1 MATLTTSWQMLAQ
14 TYLGTSYGDL
24 YVRLYGYYSQQD
36 IANNRSYVVFQ
47 ARAYFSGN
55 YIRDNQGSGSVGGIS
70 GTVSGSCTYP
80 TKGET
85 NIATTE
91 GWISHAA
98 DGTLGVH
105 GTAYLN
111 FPNWGWSGTADAWA
125 TLPSIPRQATLTS
138 APDFNDE
145 GNPTIYYS
153 NPAGNA
159 VTTLKACIS
168 WTGGDDIP
176 YRDISKTGTSYT
188 FNLTD
193 AERTALRKATSTS
206 NSRNVTFYVTTIIG
220 SNTYYSTIV
229 KKFTVVNCKPVLSP
243 TVVDIGI
250 HSTTLTGDNT
260 KLIKGY
266 SIVEATT
273 GATAVKEASLTK
285 QTVSCGNQ
293 NIQSPSAK
301 FDPVNSGTFT
311 FTATDSRGNTTSQTI
326 VRDLI
331 DYVKLTCNMSNDHP
345 SVDGDF
351 QFTITGNY
359 FDGSFGVVTNSLK
372 VECRF
377 KIAGSDE
384 WIGWIGEGVSSEIGI
399 NMIIGDPIIADGKY
413 SITVNMTGLDYQ
425 TAYVIQARAADE
437 VYAGYIETAE
447 RVVRALPTFDWSET
461 DFNFNVPVFK
471 EGNPMGYYPIGGI
484 YTSSDN
490 TDPGVLFGGTWELE
504 RRFYGGELL
513 AYGTAWNSTSGTK
526 EFTTG
531 TYAYYGFSD
540 IFANTEYTDS
550 ICNYMPDILTG
561 RAGTIWVQ
569 TKGVVGLIEAS
580 MTISGAT
587 ANSGC
592 YGIWFST
599 NNRNPLPDDVS
610 IRGGGPLL
618 AINGYYSGAST
629 TYFYD
634 IAETDVGTEFFVN
647 PLWQPYGGSFYPGH
661 SGTKSVLQVKA
672 YAKGKVTYM
681 WKRVA

>member
-55 YIRDNQGSGSVGGIS
+55 YFKVNQGSGCVGGIS
-70 GTVSGSCTYP
+70 GAVSGSCTYP

-91 GWISHAA
+91 GWVSHAA
-98 DGTLGVH
+98 DGTCGVH

-159 VTTLKACIS
+159 VTALRACIS
-168 WTGGDDIP
+168 WTGGADIP

-188 FNLTD
+188 FNLTY
-193 AERTALRKATSTS
+193 AERIALRKATSTS
-206 NSRNVTFYVTTIIG
+206 NSRNVTFFVTTIIG

-229 KKFTVVNCKPVLSP
+229 KKFTVVNCNPVLSP
-243 TVVDIGI
+243 TVFDIGS

-266 SIVEATT
+266 SIAEATT

-331 DYVKLTCNMSNDHP
+331 DYIKLTCNMSNDHP

-399 NMIIGDPIIADGKY
+399 NMSIGDPIIADGKY

-447 RVVRALPTFDWSET
+447 RVVRALPTFDWSEK

-490 TDPGVLFGGTWELE
+490 TDPGELFGGTWELE

-513 AYGTAWNSTSGTK
+513 AYGTAWNSGSSSLVCYNTV
-526 EFTTG
+526 
-531 TYAYYGFSD
+531 YYSISD
-540 IFANTEYTDS
+540 VLGGIYS
-550 ICNYMPDILTG
+550 SHLCNHMPDILTDDS
-561 RAGTIWVQ
+561 GTIYVN
-569 TKGVVGLIEAS
+569 TKGVVGLVEAT
-580 MTISGAT
+580 MKISGQLDSST
-587 ANSGC
+587 
-592 YGIWFST
+592 YGIWFRRD
-599 NNRNPLPDDVS
+599 NKNELPPSV
-610 IRGGGPLL
+610 ILTGGGVLL
-618 AINGYYSGAST
+618 SAEGTYSGACD
-629 TYFYD
+629 TYFYNVSD
-634 IAETDVGTEFFVN
+634 SDEGTGFYVN
-647 PLWQPYGGSFYPGH
+647 PIWQPYGGTFYPCRAGID
-661 SGTKSVLQVKA
+661 SVLQVKA